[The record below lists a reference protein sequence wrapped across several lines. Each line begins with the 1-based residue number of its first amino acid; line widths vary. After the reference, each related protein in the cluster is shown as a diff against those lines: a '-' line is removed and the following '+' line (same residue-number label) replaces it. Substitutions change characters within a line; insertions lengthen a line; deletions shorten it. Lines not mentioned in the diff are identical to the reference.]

1 MPATNQGGR
10 FLVTGGAGFIGSNL
24 ASILADQGHPVR
36 ILDNF
41 STGRAQ
47 NLAELPEAVEVV
59 RADVRDPDAVR
70 GACRDVEYVLH
81 LAALPSVAR
90 SVEDPVATHD
100 VNITG
105 TLNLLLQARD
115 TGVRRVVFASS
126 SSVYGDTPVLP
137 KHEDMPPSPLSPYAL
152 SKLAGEQ
159 YCRLFYELYGLET
172 FALRYFNVYGPRQ
185 DPASDYAAVIPA
197 FIARLRAGESPV
209 IHGDGGQ
216 TRDFTFVSDVAAANL
231 CCCHAPAEAAG
242 QVYNVARGDRT
253 SILELAQTIA
263 DILETEVQPA
273 FTEARA
279 GDVRDSQ
286 ADAERA
292 RAILGWVPAVT
303 LDDGLRRTVEWFAR
317 AGGAS

>member
-1 MPATNQGGR
+1 MEARNQTGR

-24 ASILADQGHPVR
+24 ASILAGQGRPVR

-41 STGRAQ
+41 STGREQ
-47 NLAELPEAVEVV
+47 NLAGLPASAEVV

-70 GACRDVEYVLH
+70 DACRGVEYVLH

-90 SVEDPVATHD
+90 SVEDPASTHD
-100 VNITG
+100 VNISG

-137 KHEDMPPSPLSPYAL
+137 KQEEMRPQPLSPYAL
-152 SKLAGEQ
+152 SKLAGEH
-159 YCRLFYELYGLET
+159 YCALFHSLYGLET

-185 DPASDYAAVIPA
+185 DPASDYAAVIPS
-197 FIARLRAGESPV
+197 FIDHLRRAEPPE

-231 CCCHAPAEAAG
+231 CCCGAPSEAAG
-242 QVYNVARGDRT
+242 RVYNVARGDRT
-253 SILELAQTIA
+253 SILDLARTIA
-263 DILETEVQPA
+263 EILGTDVRPR
-273 FTEARA
+273 FTETRA

-286 ADAERA
+286 ADATRA
-292 RAILGWVPAVT
+292 RDALGWIPEVT
-303 LDDGLRRTVEWFAR
+303 LEDGLRRTVE
-317 AGGAS
+317 